1 MKRLLGE
8 MFARLTITKVS
19 NFFLPLENLK
29 EKANALDCG
38 ELSIQ
43 CFLIIFNYN

>member
-19 NFFLPLENLK
+19 NFFFTFGKLK
-29 EKANALDCG
+29 KKANALDCG

-43 CFLIIFNYN
+43 CF

>member
-19 NFFLPLENLK
+19 KKNFLPLENFEK
-29 EKANALDCG
+29 KANALDCG

-43 CFLIIFNYN
+43 CF

>member
-43 CFLIIFNYN
+43 CF

>member
-19 NFFLPLENLK
+19 DFFLPLENFK
-29 EKANALDCG
+29 KKKANALDCG

-43 CFLIIFNYN
+43 CF

>member
-19 NFFLPLENLK
+19 KFFFLPLENLK
-29 EKANALDCG
+29 KKANALDCG

-43 CFLIIFNYN
+43 CF